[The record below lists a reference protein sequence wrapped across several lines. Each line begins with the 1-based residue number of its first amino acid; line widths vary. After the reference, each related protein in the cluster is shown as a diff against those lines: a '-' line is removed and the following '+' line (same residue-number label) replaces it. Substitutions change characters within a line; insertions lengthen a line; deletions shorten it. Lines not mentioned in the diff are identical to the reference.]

1 MGWGP
6 GWPPQNPARSWDIR
20 DGRDPGSQE
29 PGSKHG
35 RLRTGPSRRGAGSS
49 GARAQVPR
57 ELGAVEAARAG
68 AAARGRAEPASRGRE
83 LRPRRGTGRP
93 GWGTAEARV
102 RAGPARGAWAPGP
115 CRQRGTLRCAP
126 PESRARRGSAHAH
139 PEGRLLERPEL
150 NLRPEANQRPGA
162 PTRPRTWPG
171 QERLL
176 FSIFCFYGCVQIYVY
191 CTSCFMTLTPCF
203 YSLYEKGVSRGG
215 SNEFFT
221 MLRFKNTEVN
231 IMMTGI

>member
-1 MGWGP
+1 MGAWG
-6 GWPPQNPARSWDIR
+6 GVQG
-20 DGRDPGSQE
+20 GRPRTRREAGTFGTDETLGAKSQA
-29 PGSKHG
+29 
-35 RLRTGPSRRGAGSS
+35 PSTAGC
-49 GARAQVPR
+49 ARAPPD
-57 ELGAVEAARAG
+57 AG
-68 AAARGRAEPASRGRE
+68 LDPAARGRRCPESLALSRLRARGRP
-83 LRPRRGTGRP
+83 LGGAPSPRPGGGSCGRVGGP

-203 YSLYEKGVSRGG
+203 YSLYEKGVSRGVQM
-215 SNEFFT
+215 SFS
-221 MLRFKNTEVN
+221 LCSVLK
-231 IMMTGI
+231 IQK